1 MSAERTIKVLIIEDD
16 EFVSMVYED
25 QLKEA
30 SSNHF
35 ETEVF
40 QTLAEGLTA
49 FENRYFDVL
58 LLDLNLP
65 DSDYM
70 NTINSIPEFSDRIP
84 VIIMTSTDS
93 ELLALKAVN
102 LGGQDYLIKGNLEKS
117 LLVRSILY
125 AIERHHLKEELK
137 EAKLKSDKLLNN
149 ILPVSISEELK
160 AHGEVKAKYF
170 EEVSVMFVDFVNF
183 TKLSSAMNP
192 EKLVAELHICF
203 SAFDTICANLGIE
216 KIKTIGDAYMCV
228 SGIPEK
234 NSQHVEYLVDA
245 AKQMMSFINNRYNEM
260 QDQNLPYWKA
270 RIGIH
275 VGPAVAGVVGSN
287 KFTYDIWGDTVNTAS
302 RIESNSEAGRI
313 NLSEPVY
320 NKIKN
325 QSKCTYRGELE
336 AKGKGKVKMYF
347 LD

>member
-1 MSAERTIKVLIIEDD
+1 
-16 EFVSMVYED
+16 
-25 QLKEA
+25 
-30 SSNHF
+30 
-35 ETEVF
+35 
-40 QTLAEGLTA
+40 
-49 FENRYFDVL
+49 
-58 LLDLNLP
+58 
-65 DSDYM
+65 
-70 NTINSIPEFSDRIP
+70 
-84 VIIMTSTDS
+84 MTSTDS

-125 AIERHHLKEELK
+125 AIERHSLKEELK

-160 AHGEVKAKYF
+160 INGEVKAKYF

-183 TKLSSAMNP
+183 THLSSSLNP
-192 EKLVAELHICF
+192 EKLVEELHICF
-203 SAFDTICANLGIE
+203 SAFDSICANLGIE

-228 SGIPEK
+228 GGIPEK
-234 NSQHVEYLVDA
+234 SPKHVEHLIDA
-245 AKQMMSFINNRYNEM
+245 SKQMMSFIDNRYNKM
-260 QDQNLPYWKA
+260 QKENIPYWRA

-275 VGPAVAGVVGSN
+275 LGPAVAGVVGSK

-302 RIESNSEAGRI
+302 RIESNSEAGKI
-313 NLSEPVY
+313 NLSHSIY
-320 NKIKN
+320 TRIKDKIP
-325 QSKCTYRGELE
+325 CTYRGEIE